1 MFAMLVCF
9 DSVKGEQKRKLRSL
23 FERSEGSQ
31 IIEWS
36 DESVY
41 LVRLNV
47 GALTDYSGVM
57 EHGDNGVSV
66 LAGQTLIE
74 GGDDTEI
81 GHRILY
87 DALRK
92 NDVSK
97 LSTVSGTFCC
107 AVYEK
112 SESGNGGC
120 VTLVTDKIGIRPI
133 YIYRGNE
140 CYLISSALNI
150 IERFLDGD
158 LSPDFVGITQR
169 VALGYPLGERTE
181 YLEVDSVRSAAIVKI
196 TRDGINKST
205 YFDWG
210 SITANNLSVEENA
223 RIAYEL
229 FSKAVA
235 RRASGDK
242 VVAASLSGGL
252 DSRCVVGALRASGRQ
267 VVCLNWADPKAKNYV
282 YAEMLAKRLS
292 CHFFPIPK
300 GDGRWFRK
308 YLASYLREFNA
319 DSGIQ
324 LDRPRVLW
332 SGDGGSVGAGAVYL
346 DEEMLTA
353 ARTRGDRYG
362 VESLIGHYG
371 RLITK
376 KIFSRDY
383 RSQVHSVYLDSL
395 MTEMQSITCDDRGNA
410 LFLFFLLNDQ
420 RRHMED
426 IYENIDLWKIDYN
439 MPFFDGD
446 FCGHLFSVPIDQR
459 LRHVFY
465 NEWLKFFPDPVHK
478 TPWQVYPG
486 HEGHD
491 MVLDDERELLDQWGT
506 KPTSTLNI
514 DVVSRVR
521 KLYEVMSRQ
530 PRSSPISKS
539 RILFWG
545 MFHVLGL
552 RDYGRLF
559 KISDTYNRYYR

>member
-1 MFAMLVCF
+1 MFAILVCF
-9 DSVKGEQKRKLRSL
+9 DSVKDEQKRKLRGL
-23 FERSEGSQ
+23 FERSEVSP

-41 LVRLNV
+41 VVRLNV
-47 GALTDYSGVM
+47 QALTDYSGVM
-57 EHGDNGVSV
+57 ELGENGVSV

-74 GGDDTEI
+74 GGDDTET

-92 NDVSK
+92 DDVSK

-112 SESGNGGC
+112 SESGDGSC

-133 YIYRGNE
+133 YIYRGSE
-140 CYLISSALNI
+140 YYLVSSALNI

-158 LSPDFVGITQR
+158 LSPDIVGITER
-169 VALGYPLGERTE
+169 VVLGFPLGERTE
-181 YLEVDSVRSAAIVKI
+181 YLEVESVRSAVIAKI
-196 TRDGINKST
+196 TKDGINKST

-242 VVAASLSGGL
+242 VVLASLSGGL

-267 VVCLNWADPKAKNYV
+267 VECLNWADPKEKNYV

-292 CHFFPIPK
+292 CHFHSIPK
-300 GDGRWFRK
+300 GEGTWFRSH
-308 YLASYLREFNA
+308 LASYLRELNV

-324 LDRPRVLW
+324 LTRPRVLW

-362 VESLIGHYG
+362 LELLFPQ
-371 RLITK
+371 RPLE
-376 KIFSRDY
+376 KIFTRDY
-383 RSQVHSVYLDSL
+383 RSRVRSVFPDSL
-395 MTEMQSITCDDRGNA
+395 VTEMQSISCEDRGNA
-410 LFLFFLLNDQ
+410 LFLFLLLNDQ

-426 IYENIDLWKIDYN
+426 IYEQIDLWKMDYN
-439 MPFFDGD
+439 MPFYDGD
-446 FCGHLFSVPIDQR
+446 FCTHLYSVPIDQR

-465 NEWLKFFPDPVHK
+465 NQWLKFFPDPVHK

-491 MVLDDERELLDQWGT
+491 MVLNDERELLDQWRS

-514 DVVSRVR
+514 DVFRR
-521 KLYEVMSRQ
+521 ARELYEVMSRQ
-530 PRSSPISKS
+530 SRGNPISKI
-539 RILFWG
+539 RFLFWG
-545 MFHVLGL
+545 MFHVLGI
-552 RDYGRLF
+552 RDYSKSLF
-559 KISDTYNRYYR
+559 KISDIYNRYYRS